1 MKAKLLRDAGEI
13 ARGEPV
19 EIKSTAGSNDARSDK
34 DLGGRSTTPAP
45 VYEVT
50 DSEGHKE
57 KVDTRDLQKLP

>member
-1 MKAKLLRDAGEI
+1 MKAKLLRDAGDI

-19 EIKSTAGSNDARSDK
+19 EIKSSAGSNDARSDK
-34 DLGGRSTTPAP
+34 DEGGRSTTPDP

-50 DSEGHKE
+50 DREGHTE